1 MVEFHFNTSL
11 MFVYLEAIDEMT
23 KDLITDVNIYLT
35 MSCREHIFHDNHGI
49 SIDRTEQQPEFN
61 ARKSVLIT
69 FHVNFDSRHRCDCA
83 EKKNVCPMAK
93 QFFYG
98 KHWTKTQLIHSD
110 QCSHLTRD

>member
-61 ARKSVLIT
+61 ERKSVLIT

-83 EKKNVCPMAK
+83 EKNVCPVAK
-93 QFFYG
+93 QFFCG
-98 KHWTKTQLIHSD
+98 KREQIRKNV
-110 QCSHLTRD
+110 

>member
-69 FHVNFDSRHRCDCA
+69 FHVNFESRHRCDCA
-83 EKKNVCPMAK
+83 GKKNVCPVAK

-98 KHWTKTQLIHSD
+98 KREQIRKNVGPK
-110 QCSHLTRD
+110 RN

>member
-61 ARKSVLIT
+61 ATKSVLIT
-69 FHVNFDSRHRCDCA
+69 FHVKFLSRHRCDSA
-83 EKKNVCPMAK
+83 EKNVYPMAK
-93 QFFYG
+93 QFIYG

-110 QCSHLTRD
+110 QCSYLTRD